1 MSISKSLILDAYR
14 WRHACKEFDANKK
27 ISNEDFDFLLQ
38 IISLS
43 PSSFGL
49 QPYEVFVLKNSELL
63 QELHPHLWGAQKQ
76 LPTASHILLFAI
88 KKDITVNDAYFDHI
102 LQDVQ
107 QTPADMQEMR
117 RNLINNH
124 QLNEIQMKND
134 SRYLDDWATKQAYIA
149 LGNVMSAAAQIGID
163 SCPVEGFISQEVTKI
178 LTNRKV
184 VDPKYQQAAVFCFL
198 GYRLNQPAREKT
210 RKSLSELVHII

>member
-1 MSISKSLILDAYR
+1 M
-14 WRHACKEFDANKK
+14 
-27 ISNEDFDFLLQ
+27 
-38 IISLS
+38 
-43 PSSFGL
+43 
-49 QPYEVFVLKNSELL
+49 

-184 VDPKYQQAAVFCFL
+184 VDPKYHQAAVFCFL

-210 RKSLSELVHII
+210 RKPLSELVHII